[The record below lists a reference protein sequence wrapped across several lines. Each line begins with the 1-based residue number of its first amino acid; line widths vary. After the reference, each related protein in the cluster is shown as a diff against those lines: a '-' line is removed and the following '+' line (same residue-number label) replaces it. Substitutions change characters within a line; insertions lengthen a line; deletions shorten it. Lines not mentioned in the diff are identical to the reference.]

1 MRSPHSTVSKYWS
14 RNFCRVTSSANLS
27 LFLTRAVSKGA
38 KLAALQRKVQ
48 EMADGNRDSKIRAMA
63 TGMGVKLMS

>member
-1 MRSPHSTVSKYWS
+1 MRALEAA
-14 RNFCRVTSSANLS
+14 CDG
-27 LFLTRAVSKGA
+27 KGA